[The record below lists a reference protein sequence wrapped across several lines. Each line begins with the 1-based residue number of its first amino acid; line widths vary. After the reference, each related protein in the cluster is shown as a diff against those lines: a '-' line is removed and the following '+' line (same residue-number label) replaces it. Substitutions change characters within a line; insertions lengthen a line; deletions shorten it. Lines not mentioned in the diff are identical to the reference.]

1 MAKGR
6 LKDPFWC
13 KKGGA
18 SHEKL
23 VPKWSKKATEIVA
36 KCDPKKERLW
46 KPPRDQSRLV
56 FVSKMRSKCTN
67 IGARID
73 TRTVTDQK
81 SAFSL
86 PHSKTL

>member
-6 LKDPFWC
+6 LKDPFLY

-23 VPKWSKKATEIVA
+23 VPKLS

-46 KPPRDQSRLV
+46 KPPRDQSRPV
-56 FVSKMRSKCTN
+56 IVSKMRLTCTN

-86 PHSKTL
+86 PHSKTW